1 MGWKFNWVSS
11 YVTDFNY
18 NYHASFTPEQRAKGK
33 VEYNFD
39 LVEFPSAEAPG
50 VSVFYKDNDGNI
62 FHTYSAYARGSENT
76 MNTYNYLDYVPKG
89 RDEDHGPS
97 RCPGSAT
104 TIAMRM
110 DA

>member
-1 MGWKFNWVSS
+1 MSTRTVDNPKVVSR
-11 YVTDFNY
+11 
-18 NYHASFTPEQRAKGK
+18 EER
-33 VEYNFD
+33 
-39 LVEFPSAEAPG
+39 LV
-50 VSVFYKDNDGNI
+50 
-62 FHTYSAYARGSENT
+62 
-76 MNTYNYLDYVPKG
+76 YLDYVPKG